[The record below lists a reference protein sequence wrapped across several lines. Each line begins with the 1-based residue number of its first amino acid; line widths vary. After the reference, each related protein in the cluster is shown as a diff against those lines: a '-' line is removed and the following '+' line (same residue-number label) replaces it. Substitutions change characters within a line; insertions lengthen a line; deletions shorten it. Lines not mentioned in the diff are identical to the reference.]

1 MESNLITLEEEVFG
15 ILSEEKIDTRPLAP
29 SLSLL
34 PLSSPLF
41 LSFSRAAP
49 LRSCCTSNSSNYCYD
64 SDEGREEWGPPT
76 DSVGYSLL
84 SPVFP
89 FSIPKFILIY
99 ASFPPW
105 GSELE
110 KEATPDP
117 NSPLRSP
124 TSRISVVF

>member
-1 MESNLITLEEEVFG
+1 MTP
-15 ILSEEKIDTRPLAP
+15 TRK
-29 SLSLL
+29 
-34 PLSSPLF
+34 
-41 LSFSRAAP
+41 R
-49 LRSCCTSNSSNYCYD
+49 
-64 SDEGREEWGPPT
+64 GPPT
-76 DSVGYSLL
+76 DSAGYSLL

-117 NSPLRSP
+117 NSPLPSP
-124 TSRISVVF
+124 TSRISVVFQFDEVLLAIGELHRFSLVGHIFFIDL